1 MSGWRC
7 TLLLG
12 WGRGEEVGVYD
23 VRLMV
28 YFAAGVGPWGG
39 GRCVWCQVDGVLCC
53 WGGAVGG
60 GRCVWC
66 QVEGVLCC
74 WGGAMGRRWV
84 CMMSGWWCTLLLGWG
99 RGEEVGVYDVRLMVY
114 FAAGVGPW
122 GGGRCVWC
130 QVEGVLCCWG
140 GAVGGGGCVWCQVGD
155 DVLCYRGGV
164 CTARPSGR
172 RWECMRT
179 VTLCEYWLTFLWKS
193 LLTTV
198 WPFWKIGCCIQF
210 VSCLELGGSAKA
222 WWDLLC
228 AAVFQHNYT
237 F

>member
-1 MSGWRC
+1 MLMVYFVAGMGRRWCLMSCWWCTLLLVWGGGGGCVCHVDGVLCCWCGEEVVFDVMLMVYFVAGMGEEVVFDVMLMVYFVAGLGLWGGGGCICHVDCALCWRGGGGGGGRGECMMSGWRC
-7 TLLLG
+7 TLLL
-12 WGRGEEVGVYD
+12 
-23 VRLMV
+23 
-28 YFAAGVGPWGG
+28 WGG
-39 GRCVWCQVDGVLCC
+39 GRCVWCQVD
-53 WGGAVGG
+53 
-60 GRCVWC
+60 
-66 QVEGVLCC
+66 
-74 WGGAMGRRWV
+74 
-84 CMMSGWWCTLLLGWG
+84 
-99 RGEEVGVYDVRLMVY
+99 
-114 FAAGVGPW
+114 
-122 GGGRCVWC
+122 
-130 QVEGVLCCWG
+130 
-140 GAVGGGGCVWCQVGD
+140 D

-179 VTLCEYWLTFLWKS
+179 VTLCEYRLTFLWKS
-193 LLTTV
+193 FLTTV